1 MQTKIVEVKNIRRLQ
16 DMAHELAGRAQQVPG
31 LGMLYG
37 ATGRGKTSAAA
48 WLATDPAL
56 NLVYVR
62 ASTTWTTSSLLQTI
76 LRELGIEVAG
86 PAARL
91 LKLAE
96 DALTSAGKSLIVVDE
111 ADYLVAGSDAQR
123 MAEVLRDLHDRSGV
137 AVLLISMSKLR
148 LSDQAMGRVSHWL
161 QFDAPDLEDTQ
172 QIARELC
179 DVEVAPDLIARLHQA
194 SAGSVRN
201 IVVGLTRIE
210 GYAIRAGLETVDAAT
225 WGNRAFTFGSE
236 R

>member
-1 MQTKIVEVKNIRRLQ
+1 MQEKIAEVKNIRRLQ
-16 DMAHELAGRAQQVPG
+16 DLAHELSGRASQVPG

-37 ATGRGKTSAAA
+37 ASGRGKTTAAA

-62 ASTTWTTSSLLQTI
+62 ASTTWTPSSLLQTI
-76 LRELGIEVAG
+76 LRETGAESAG
-86 PAARL
+86 SASKLLRL
-91 LKLAE
+91 TE
-96 DALTSAGKSLIVVDE
+96 DALAASRKTLIIVDE
-111 ADYLVAGSDAQR
+111 ADYLTQGASAQR

-161 QFDAPDLEDTQ
+161 QFEAPDFEDAQ
-172 QIARELC
+172 QVARELC
-179 DVEVAPDLIARLHQA
+179 DVEVAPDLVARLHQA

-210 GYAIRAGLETVDAAT
+210 SYAIRAGLDTIDAAT
-225 WGNRAFTFGSE
+225 WGTRPFTFGGAQ
-236 R
+236 